1 MVAHDRA
8 HRALWHAD
16 RAIDAFVGFDDQEVG
31 AFHEAIHRANRHAVG
46 VLALDTCFSNYIG
59 HVRRFWRARQES
71 NLYQE
76 LRRLPFYPLNYGRRV
91 AIVACLRNP
100 ALKHQSR
107 YNRVFRCCPTVTRNV
122 ARKPCNGRS
131 SIAFRPFCL
140 QTRNTQDSIM
150 NNTEQHVEETIE
162 EHEGLIKTP
171 KQLIVTI
178 ILAFLVPV
186 IVIVMLVNLVESTM
200 QAGAGSTAQSEES
213 IASRIKPVAGF
224 KLVDANAPK
233 VFQTGQQ
240 VFETTCAACHS
251 TGVAGAPKLGDNATL
266 APLIASGYDQHVEIA
281 IHGKGAMPPK
291 GGNASLSDF
300 EVERAVVYMAN
311 ESGASFDEP
320 KEPAADNAAAT
331 EQPASAATAAA
342 PAAAPAPQAAAPA
355 AEAPAPAA
363 PEAAAPAPAAD
374 TAAANSTGKKVY
386 ESRSEERRVGK
397 ECRCRRW

>member
-1 MVAHDRA
+1 
-8 HRALWHAD
+8 
-16 RAIDAFVGFDDQEVG
+16 
-31 AFHEAIHRANRHAVG
+31 
-46 VLALDTCFSNYIG
+46 
-59 HVRRFWRARQES
+59 
-71 NLYQE
+71 
-76 LRRLPFYPLNYGRRV
+76 
-91 AIVACLRNP
+91 
-100 ALKHQSR
+100 
-107 YNRVFRCCPTVTRNV
+107 
-122 ARKPCNGRS
+122 
-131 SIAFRPFCL
+131 
-140 QTRNTQDSIM
+140 M

-186 IVIVMLVNLVESTM
+186 IVIVMLVNLVESTV

-251 TGVAGAPKLGDNATL
+251 TGVAGAPKLGDNATW
-266 APLIASGYDQHVEIA
+266 APLIASGYDKLVEIA

-291 GGNASLSDF
+291 GGNASLSDY

-320 KEPAADNAAAT
+320 KEPAAENAAAI
-331 EQPASAATAAA
+331 EQPAAATAAA

-363 PEAAAPAPAAD
+363 QEAAAPAPAAD
-374 TAAANSTGKKVY
+374 TAAVDPAGKKVY
-386 ESRSEERRVGK
+386 ESVCFACHTSGIAGAPKLGDKAAWAKFIDTGMDTMLQNAIRGVGAMPPRGGSQASDEEIKAAIEYMVQAVH
-397 ECRCRRW
+397 